1 MGAMIQYFLQLKDIY
16 SKEQN
21 DEKCWAEEWGN
32 KEQTKEKNYATCK
45 EFHRIVITALSTVD
59 RSLYTK

>member
-1 MGAMIQYFLQLKDIY
+1 MGAMTQYFLQLKDIY

-32 KEQTKEKNYATCK
+32 KEQTKEKNYAIGIPQNCNNSII
-45 EFHRIVITALSTVD
+45 HCRQIPLH
-59 RSLYTK
+59 